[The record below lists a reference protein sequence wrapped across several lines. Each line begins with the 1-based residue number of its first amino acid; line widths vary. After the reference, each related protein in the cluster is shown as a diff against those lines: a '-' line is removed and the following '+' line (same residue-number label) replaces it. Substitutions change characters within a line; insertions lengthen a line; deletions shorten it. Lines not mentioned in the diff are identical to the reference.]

1 MRLGTLVAPV
11 ASLTACILAG
21 NIVASE
27 KALKKSDLP
36 AAVQKTADEQSKG
49 ATIRGYSSEVE
60 GGALQYEVAM
70 VVGGH
75 SREVSIAPDGRV
87 LEIEEEISWNA
98 LPAAVRRGLEKLAGG
113 NKITKVESLT
123 KQGKLVAYEAQVDAG
138 DKHSEVQVGPDGN
151 PLAHEE

>member
-1 MRLGTLVAPV
+1 MRIGTSVAP
-11 ASLTACILAG
+11 AIMLTACNLAV
-21 NIVASE
+21 NTDAAE

-75 SREVSIAPDGRV
+75 SRDVSIALDGRV
-87 LEIEEEISWNA
+87 LEIEEEIAWNA
-98 LPAAVRRGLEKLAGG
+98 LSAAVRQGLEKMAGG
-113 NKITKVESLT
+113 NKITRVESLT
-123 KQGKLVAYEAQVDAG
+123 KQGKLVAYEARVDAG
-138 DKHSEVQVGPDGN
+138 SKHSEVQVGPDGN
-151 PLAHEE
+151 PLAHKE

>member
-1 MRLGTLVAPV
+1 
-11 ASLTACILAG
+11 
-21 NIVASE
+21 
-27 KALKKSDLP
+27 
-36 AAVQKTADEQSKG
+36 
-49 ATIRGYSSEVE
+49 
-60 GGALQYEVAM
+60 M

-113 NKITKVESLT
+113 NKIMKVESLT

-138 DKHSEVQVGPDGN
+138 GKHSEVQVGPDGN